1 MDSLFVEIVPTFY
14 RDLSSAMAMFA
25 EFFAGGVLIAFLVW
39 VLAFAIGE
47 VFGMLEFGIR
57 EEG

>member
-1 MDSLFVEIVPTFY
+1 MFVEIVPTFY

-25 EFFAGGVLIAFLVW
+25 EFFAGGVMIAFLVW

-47 VFGMLEFGIR
+47 VFGMLELGIR
-57 EEG
+57 EEV